1 MYKNIIF
8 DAYGTLLDIH
18 TNEQNDAC
26 WEKLAE
32 LLRFYDVNYTA
43 KSLKDTYFSSC
54 ELQMTQGRKNHKH
67 PEVDVVAVFNHILQ
81 NKGKKS
87 NKSLATHLA
96 QAFRAMTTEKLR
108 LYDGVEE
115 TLSKLKKAGKKLYVL
130 SNSQEVFLKPE
141 LQKLKIDRYFHG
153 MVFSSQVGYSKPEPA
168 IFEHLLQKYKL
179 AKSESI
185 YVGNDVDRDIVGA
198 KNARLDCL
206 WIHTNQTKDKSLKR
220 PPKYVVE
227 DGDFCKIEQIL
238 VKYK

>member
-54 ELQMTQGRKNHKH
+54 ELQMAQGRKTHKH

-81 NKGKKS
+81 NKGKKG

-115 TLSKLKKAGKKLYVL
+115 TLSKLKRAGKKLYVL

-168 IFEHLLQKYKL
+168 IFDTRRHCWRQKRKAGLLVDPHQPNQGQKPEAPTKVRCGRRRLLQ
-179 AKSESI
+179 
-185 YVGNDVDRDIVGA
+185 N
-198 KNARLDCL
+198 
-206 WIHTNQTKDKSLKR
+206 
-220 PPKYVVE
+220 
-227 DGDFCKIEQIL
+227 
-238 VKYK
+238 